1 MIDWFQEWPE
11 EALISVAERFISS
24 FELVPDEYKP
34 DITKFMAY
42 AHQSVNEISKKF
54 LLNEK
59 RYNYTTPKSFL
70 ALISLY
76 KEMLERKAKDLS
88 KSTDRLENGLTKLQ
102 STAAQVD
109 DLKAKLAFQEVE
121 LKQKNDEANRLI
133 ERVGI
138 DTEKVNAEKAIAAEE
153 EQKVAQITKDVF

>member
-1 MIDWFQEWPE
+1 
-11 EALISVAERFISS
+11 
-24 FELVPDEYKP
+24 
-34 DITKFMAY
+34 MAF

-153 EQKVAQITKDVF
+153 EQKVAQITKDVTAFQISCEHDLKAAEPALAAAEEALNTYTTTFVI